1 MSRPS
6 VLIIGHGYIGAAL
19 GTALHR
25 AGHSIIGVSR
35 SHPAQ
40 KDYPLEAADVSNPDS
55 IRELKAKMKSAL
67 PEVIVHCAASGR
79 GGGIDSYRSVYLN
92 GMHLLRENF
101 PAIPVIF
108 TSSTSVYA
116 QTDGSVVTEDSD
128 TTLTGETG
136 QILLESESVALET
149 GGTALRLAGIYGP
162 SRSIYLRRLLE
173 GTAAIETGNKSRFLN
188 QIHQADVVSAIRHV
202 IDQGI
207 ESHSGRTY
215 NVVDDGNLNQRSC
228 YEQLAAALE
237 LPLPSEA
244 STKETPKRAWTN
256 KAVSNA
262 ALRATGWQPQYPS
275 LIEALKSDASLLPS
289 IKALLG

>member
-108 TSSTSVYA
+108 TSSTSV
-116 QTDGSVVTEDSD
+116 
-128 TTLTGETG
+128 
-136 QILLESESVALET
+136 
-149 GGTALRLAGIYGP
+149 
-162 SRSIYLRRLLE
+162 YLRRLLE